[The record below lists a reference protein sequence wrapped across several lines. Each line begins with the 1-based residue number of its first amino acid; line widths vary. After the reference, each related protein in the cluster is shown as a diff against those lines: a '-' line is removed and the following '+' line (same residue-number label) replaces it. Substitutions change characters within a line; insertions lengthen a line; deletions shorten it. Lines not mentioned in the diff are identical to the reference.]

1 MMAAEVLPRAPL
13 AARLRAGKPEDLDYV
28 RSSWRK
34 SNAHTA
40 ESRRVVS
47 YALSMRRF
55 IDRLLARNDTALT
68 VACDTEDEDA
78 LYGWL
83 AAKAPDTLYY
93 LFVRFPMR
101 GRGLA
106 RRLVE
111 AAGLAARAVHYTH
124 RPTMPLKTPE
134 GWAYDPYRNWPE

>member
-13 AARLRAGKPEDLDYV
+13 AARLRVGKPEDLDYV

-40 ESRRVVS
+40 ESRRIVAYSV
-47 YALSMRRF
+47 SMRRF
-55 IDRLLARNDTALT
+55 VDRILARNDTALT
-68 VACDTEDEDA
+68 VACDVEDEDA
-78 LYGWL
+78 LYGW
-83 AAKAPDTLYY
+83 AATKAPDTLYF

-111 AAGLAARAVHYTH
+111 AAGLVGNVHYTH
-124 RPTMPLKTPE
+124 RPTMPVKVPE